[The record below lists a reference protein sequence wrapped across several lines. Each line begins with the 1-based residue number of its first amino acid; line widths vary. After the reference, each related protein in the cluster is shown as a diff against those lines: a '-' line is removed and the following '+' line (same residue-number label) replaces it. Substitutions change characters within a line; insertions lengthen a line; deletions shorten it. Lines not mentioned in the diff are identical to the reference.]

1 MIEDGVHVATTGVK
15 IVLYFDSRTCDVL
28 DLSASDLIISRFTSQ
43 VSSLLRNQLVT
54 FYCSITILEACFEIP
69 NKFYFSESFFGS
81 GLKRS

>member
-15 IVLYFDSRTCDVL
+15 IVFYFDSRNCDVL
-28 DLSASDLIISRFTSQ
+28 DPSASDFFISRFTSQ
-43 VSSLLRNQLVT
+43 VSCLLRYQLVT

-69 NKFYFSESFFGS
+69 NTFYFTESFFGS